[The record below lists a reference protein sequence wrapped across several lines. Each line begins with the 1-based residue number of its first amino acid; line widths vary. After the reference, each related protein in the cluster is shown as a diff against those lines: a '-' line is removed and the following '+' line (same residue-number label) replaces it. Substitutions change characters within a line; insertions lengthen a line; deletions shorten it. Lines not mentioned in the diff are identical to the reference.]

1 MLESILM
8 TDIRTRIA
16 PSPTGYVHVGNVFG
30 ALFNYA
36 FARKNDGTFILRL
49 DDTDRKRHVE
59 GAEEVLYAGFN
70 WLGLDWDEGPD
81 KGGDYGP
88 YRPSEKLDR
97 YQKIARSLIEKG
109 LAYKKDGAVMFKSP
123 GKDFEWDDA
132 IRGKIAFPASE
143 VKDFVIMKSDGF
155 PVYHFNSVVD
165 DIDMKISH
173 VIRGEEHISN
183 TPRQIALFEALGETH
198 PIFAHFPTLRNEEHK
213 KLSKRRDPVDLR
225 LYREAGYLPEALTNF
240 LCLFG
245 WSHPEEKDK
254 FDLEEFVEKFTLE
267 RVRRSGPVFDTTK
280 LDWLNGQYIRE
291 LDNPKFLAIA
301 QEYVSANVNVELLEQ
316 VLPIIKERISK
327 FSEIE
332 PLIKFLWVAP
342 AIGVDLFED
351 QTKSLLHLST
361 ALSTLS
367 GVENWTLE
375 SINEAL
381 QAGIKE
387 KEFKVGEFYMTLR
400 FALAG
405 AKITPPINESME
417 IMGKDAVLQR
427 LSEAEKILLEATQTI
442 QE

>member
-1 MLESILM
+1 MNE
-8 TDIRTRIA
+8 IRTRIA

-36 FARKNDGTFILRL
+36 FARKNGGTFILRL
-49 DDTDRKRHVE
+49 DDTDRKRLVV

-88 YRPSEKLDR
+88 YRPSEKLKH
-97 YQKIARSLIEKG
+97 YQKIANELIKKG
-109 LAYKKDGAVMFKSP
+109 LAYKQDGAIMFKSP

-132 IRGKIAFPASE
+132 IRGKIVFPASE
-143 VKDFVIMKSDGF
+143 VKDFVIIKSDGF

-183 TPRQIALFEALGETH
+183 TPRQIALFEALKETH
-198 PIFAHFPTLRNEEHK
+198 PVFAHFPTLRNKEHK

-225 LYREAGYLPEALTNF
+225 LYKEAGYLPQALTNF

-254 FDLEEFVEKFTLE
+254 FTLEEFIDKFSLE
-267 RVRRSGPVFDTTK
+267 RVRKSGAIFDTTK

-291 LDNPKFLAIA
+291 LSENKLFHYAK
-301 QEYVSANVNVELLEQ
+301 EYVSANVDDELLKK
-316 VLPIIKERISK
+316 VLPLIKERINK
-327 FSEIE
+327 FCEVE
-332 PLIKFLWVAP
+332 PLIKFLWETP
-342 AIGVDLFED
+342 AIGADLFED

-361 ALSTLS
+361 ALRVLTS
-367 GVENWTLE
+367 VEDWKLDN
-375 SINEAL
+375 INSAL
-381 QAGIKE
+381 QLGIAE
-387 KEFKVGEFYMTLR
+387 KEFKVGEFYMTMR

-405 AKITPPINESME
+405 QKITPPINESIE
-417 IMGKDAVLQR
+417 IMGKDICLQR
-427 LSEAEKILLEATQTI
+427 LSEAEKVLME
-442 QE
+442 